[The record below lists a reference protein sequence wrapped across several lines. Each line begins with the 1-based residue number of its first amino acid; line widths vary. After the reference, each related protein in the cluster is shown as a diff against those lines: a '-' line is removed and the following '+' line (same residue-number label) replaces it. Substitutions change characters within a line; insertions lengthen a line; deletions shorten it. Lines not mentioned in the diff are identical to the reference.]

1 MKKRYARVA
10 YRFFYLGV
18 YRYRYWGER
27 VITII
32 NYNDNNSHL
41 KSQVKLS

>member
-18 YRYRYWGER
+18 YRYRYWGGAGD
-27 VITII
+27 
-32 NYNDNNSHL
+32 NYYQL
-41 KSQVKLS
+41 Q